1 MKKKLLAVITA
12 LTATFVLTTSAE
24 SNPIEAKVTA
34 ELNMEIHDNISTP
47 LSEEEVVAA
56 RYMAF
61 TENNEDMPTLKTFS
75 DGISGYDKLVEEGDV
90 KKELLT
96 LVDFSLP
103 STKKRLWVLDMKNN
117 EVLYH
122 TYVSHGRNTGGNMA
136 ESFSNLEGSFQ
147 SSLGFY
153 LTAETYYGKNG
164 LSLFLD
170 GKEEG
175 FNSNAR
181 SRYVVM
187 HGADYANPDFIT
199 RAGRLGRSLGCP
211 AVPTELAKDIIG
223 TIKGQSVLF
232 TYHSDEDYQNN
243 STYLNASQS

>member
-1 MKKKLLAVITA
+1 MKLLAIATA

-24 SNPIEAKVTA
+24 SSSIDSEVSADIST
-34 ELNMEIHDNISTP
+34 EIHENIAAP
-47 LSEEEVVAA
+47 LSEEEEVAA
-56 RYMAF
+56 LYMVFSEANA
-61 TENNEDMPTLKTFS
+61 EMPTLETFS
-75 DGISGYDKLVEEGDV
+75 DGISGYEKLVEEGEV
-90 KKELLT
+90 EKELLT

-103 STKKRLWVLDMKNN
+103 STEKRLWVLDMNSN

-122 TYVSHGRNTGGNMA
+122 TYVTHGRNTGNNIA
-136 ESFSNLEGSFQ
+136 ENFSNREGSFQ

-153 LTAETYYGKNG
+153 VTAETYYGKNG

-232 TYHSDEDYQNN
+232 TYHSDEDYQKK
-243 STYLNASQS
+243 STYLSTSNG

>member
-1 MKKKLLAVITA
+1 MKMKLLAIATA
-12 LTATFVLTTSAE
+12 LTATFLLTTSAE
-24 SNPIEAKVTA
+24 SNPVDSKVTA
-34 ELNMEIHDNISTP
+34 EITPEIDDNIP
-47 LSEEEVVAA
+47 VALSKEEVVAA

-61 TENNEDMPTLKTFS
+61 SEANVEMPTLKTFS
-75 DGISGYDKLVEEGDV
+75 DGINGYDKLVEEGEV
-90 KKELLT
+90 EKELLT

-103 STKKRLWVLDMKNN
+103 STQKRLWVLDMKNN
-117 EVLYH
+117 EVLFH
-122 TYVSHGRNTGGNMA
+122 TYVSHGRNTGGNLA
-136 ESFSNLEGSFQ
+136 ESFSNREGSLQ

-153 LTAETYYGKNG
+153 VTAETYYGKNG

-170 GKEEG
+170 GKEES

-187 HGADYANPDFIT
+187 HGADYANPDFIA

-223 TIKGQSVLF
+223 TIKDQSVLF
-232 TYHSDEDYQNN
+232 TYHSNEDYQKN
-243 STYLNASQS
+243 STYLNTPNS